1 MAAFTILAHDTLTGT
16 AGSWSSS
23 GDLYPIPT
31 TYDHLY
37 LVASARSDKASSDY
51 DMAQLTLGTLSA
63 AAVDHS
69 TTTLYADRSTPNS
82 TRTSSQ
88 TFISY
93 FYVPAADV
101 LADTFGSIKIWIP
114 HYSNT
119 TNFKVALG
127 SAAVENNSTSD
138 TEWLLFQNAG
148 LKETTEAINQV
159 TLTLASANFV
169 AASTFTLYGVTGA

>member
-69 TTTLYADRSTPNS
+69 TTTLYADSSTPNS

-159 TLTLASANFV
+159 TLTLPSANFI